1 MGNTLGTALNKVK
14 VIAYCPA
21 RFFCPLAGIKKPLV
35 LYGNKGFLVE
45 FPSF

>member
-21 RFFCPLAGIKKPLV
+21 RIFLPNGRHKKTPCSLWEQGV
-35 LYGNKGFLVE
+35 F
-45 FPSF
+45 S